1 MEESGAMMKLKSVEE
16 EIAKGMLARRPDLV
30 GCYEGLMALHAEL
43 VRCYDGGGK
52 VLTCGNGGS
61 NADAIHIVGELCKSF
76 ERKRPVPADLV
87 LRLQTLPMGLDLARH
102 LEVGLPA
109 IALGCNSALKTA
121 VENDSPIRNI
131 AFAQEA
137 YALAKPGDVLIA
149 ISTSGNADNCLMAM
163 FIMKAVGV
171 TTVALTRPNGGK
183 MALHADIVICA
194 PGNSTKEIQEAHL
207 VLYHTFCAL
216 IEAHY
221 FPEMR

>member
-1 MEESGAMMKLKSVEE
+1 MMKLKPVEE
-16 EIAKGMLARRPDLV
+16 EIAKAMLARRPDLV

-43 VRCYDGGGK
+43 VRCYDAGNK
-52 VLTCGNGGS
+52 LFTCGNGGS

-87 LRLQTLPMGLDLARH
+87 LRLQSLPMGLDLARH

-109 IALGCNSALKTA
+109 IALGCNGALKTA
-121 VENDSPIRNI
+121 VENDSPLRNI

-137 YALAKPGDVLIA
+137 YALARPGDVLIA

-163 FIMKAVGV
+163 FIMKAIGG
-171 TTVALTRPNGGK
+171 TSVALTGPNGGK
-183 MALHADIVICA
+183 MASHADIVIRA
-194 PGNSTKEIQEAHL
+194 SGNSPKEIQEAHL

>member
-1 MEESGAMMKLKSVEE
+1 MMKLKSVEE

-109 IALGCNSALKTA
+109 IALCCNGALKTA

-137 YALAKPGDVLIA
+137 YALAKPDDVLIA

-163 FIMKAVGV
+163 FIMKAVGA
-171 TTVALTRPNGGK
+171 TTVALTGPNGGK
-183 MALHADIVICA
+183 MASHADIVIRA